1 MRVGFLLK
9 VKKEMILEYKRRHEN
24 VWPEMLSALNR
35 NGWWNYSLFLSK
47 DGLLF
52 GYFETP
58 VSLEEANS
66 KMSLEE
72 INTKWQTDMT
82 PFFEAPDGSKP
93 DEVMVELDEVFF
105 VK

>member
-1 MRVGFLLK
+1 
-9 VKKEMILEYKRRHEN
+9 
-24 VWPEMLSALNR
+24 
-35 NGWWNYSLFLSK
+35 
-47 DGLLF
+47 
-52 GYFETP
+52 
-58 VSLEEANS
+58 
-66 KMSLEE
+66 MSLEE

>member
-9 VKKEMILEYKRRHEN
+9 VKKEMIPEYKRRHDN

-72 INTKWQTDMT
+72 INTKWQTDMA
-82 PFFEAPDGSKP
+82 PFFEASDGSIP
-93 DEVMVELDEVFF
+93 DEVMVELD
-105 VK
+105 